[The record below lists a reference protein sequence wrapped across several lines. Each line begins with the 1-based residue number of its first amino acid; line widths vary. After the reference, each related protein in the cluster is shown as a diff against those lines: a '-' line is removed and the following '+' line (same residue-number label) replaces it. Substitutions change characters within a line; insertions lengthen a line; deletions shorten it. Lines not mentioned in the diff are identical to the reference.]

1 MTAFPEEVNDEKT
14 AKYAADLLFRYLK
27 NLIYNPSDANLDPS
41 ELPEEFINL
50 GKGLAYYGLCV
61 SEVTTL
67 ARELSRGEL
76 NGMVPSR
83 GNEIASPLKSLQASL
98 KHLTWQ
104 TKQVAKGDY
113 RQQVSFMGEFA
124 DSFNT
129 MIDQLS
135 QQREALLSEIE
146 TNKKKSEAL
155 SQNNN
160 LLEFITENIS
170 QWIVVIDRAS
180 SEWLYV
186 NRDVSAVLRNMKN
199 EQILRDWLCD
209 QIMAISH
216 GHAVRMLEFNLK
228 CEGPT
233 QYFSVAVHPLHWYE
247 HDAAAFVFMDVSYE
261 KRQLHEL
268 ETAAYYDPLTN
279 MFNRHYGMELLAKW
293 LAEGISFVICFV
305 DLDNLKFVNDKYG
318 HAAGDTYILKV
329 VEILQMFSFEAATCR
344 LGGDEFMVLSH
355 YCGLEEAENEL
366 EELRTLLKSN
376 PDGGDIGGYYSISFG
391 VVEALAGDTLT
402 AGELL
407 GIADEK
413 MYKYKRAHKAQ
424 RDRKPSSPEQP
435 DANRAL
441 LEGNGDSV

>member
-1 MTAFPEEVNDEKT
+1 
-14 AKYAADLLFRYLK
+14 
-27 NLIYNPSDANLDPS
+27 
-41 ELPEEFINL
+41 
-50 GKGLAYYGLCV
+50 
-61 SEVTTL
+61 
-67 ARELSRGEL
+67 
-76 NGMVPSR
+76 
-83 GNEIASPLKSLQASL
+83 
-98 KHLTWQ
+98 
-104 TKQVAKGDY
+104 
-113 RQQVSFMGEFA
+113 
-124 DSFNT
+124 SFNT